1 MQVNSDKCQFF
12 DGLTNLSAGLQQN
25 SENWWSQIKLV
36 PISSSYTR
44 TSQGCDSF
52 LSESLRVY
60 RCSFSN
66 IIINACLFKKFEWL
80 AGMTFPLLFMTIT
93 KHIRMKKKLR
103 RYNGKNISFTVLNE
117 KVKGNKFEKY
127 TSLKNI
133 KIALK
138 HGQRI
143 PKRKM
148 Y

>member
-1 MQVNSDKCQFF
+1 MTCRND
-12 DGLTNLSAGLQQN
+12 
-25 SENWWSQIKLV
+25 
-36 PISSSYTR
+36 
-44 TSQGCDSF
+44 
-52 LSESLRVY
+52 
-60 RCSFSN
+60 FS
-66 IIINACLFKKFEWL
+66 
-80 AGMTFPLLFMTIT
+80 PTIHDNNQT
-93 KHIRMKKKLR
+93 YQDEKKLR

-127 TSLKNI
+127 TRLKNI